1 MERCGHV
8 CNPRRGG
15 LGRCWRHD
23 FGHVDHRAR
32 LSPSCYGEVEM
43 TSKPTPLWHN
53 DKPRVLA
60 PWEIEAMTR
69 QCIIAQY
76 PND

>member
-1 MERCGHV
+1 MI
-8 CNPRRGG
+8 
-15 LGRCWRHD
+15 
-23 FGHVDHRAR
+23 
-32 LSPSCYGEVEM
+32 S
-43 TSKPTPLWHN
+43 TPTPLWHP